1 MVNTMQRTIPQ
12 EAGEAQLSII
22 GLGKLGSP
30 MVAVFA
36 HKGCRVI
43 GVDTNQDFV
52 NAIANGRSPVREPG
66 VQELIDQCRDRITA
80 TTDYKT
86 AIQGSDVTFIIVPT
100 PSSPNHTFS
109 NKYVI
114 ASLTMIGEALRTKSG
129 YHLVVVTSTVMPGS
143 TGGELQK
150 ALEQASGRKVG
161 AELGLCYNPEFI
173 ALGSVVRDMLHP
185 DLILIGESDAKA
197 GQMLAELYMR
207 STNNSPPIHRMNF
220 VNAELSKISINT
232 YVTTKISYA
241 NMLAELCDHL
251 DGADAEVVTRTI
263 GDDSRIGRKYL
274 TGAIGYG
281 GPCFPRDNRA
291 FAALGQQLGVHVEI
305 ALATD
310 QINQHQINRLVG
322 AVESLAQNG
331 ATIAVLGMSYK
342 PDTPVIE
349 NSQGLHLAKCLHE
362 LKYQVV
368 IYDPGASDAAHAVL
382 GPEIQVAKSA
392 QMAVS
397 LADVIVITT
406 PWPEFRNLKGSDFSA
421 AGRQRIIID
430 PWRIIAADAGR
441 SAHRHIIMG
450 RGGTPGTELKPQ
462 TVKPVQQVASL

>member
-1 MVNTMQRTIPQ
+1 MVKMQRAVPQ
-12 EAGEAQLSII
+12 EAGEPRLSII

-36 HKGCRVI
+36 HKGCRVV

-52 NAIANGRSPVREPG
+52 NAIANGSSPVQEPG

-80 TTDYKT
+80 TTDYKA
-86 AIQGSDVTFIIVPT
+86 AIHGSDVTFIIVPT

-114 ASLTMIGEALRTKSG
+114 SALTMIGEALRTKSG

-150 ALEQASGRKVG
+150 ALEHASGRKVG
-161 AELGLCYNPEFI
+161 TELGLCYNPEFI

-220 VNAELSKISINT
+220 VNAELSKIAINT

-251 DGADAEVVTRTI
+251 DGADAEVVAKTI

-291 FAALGQQLGVHVEI
+291 FAALGHQLGVHVEI

-322 AVESLAQNG
+322 AVKSLAQDG

-342 PDTPVIE
+342 PDTPVVE

-368 IYDPGASDAAHAVL
+368 IYDPRASDAAHAVL
-382 GPEIQVAKSA
+382 GPEIQVAESA

-421 AGRQRIIID
+421 PGRQRIIID
-430 PWRIIAADAGR
+430 PWRIIDADAGR
-441 SAHRHIIMG
+441 GAHRHVILG
-450 RGGTPGTELKPQ
+450 RGGSAGTQLKPQ
-462 TVKPVQQVASL
+462 AVKPVQQVASL